1 MALKTKLLYVCQKK
15 KNKKK
20 IEKEQ
25 KEWKEEKFIELESIV
40 VEMIEFVW

>member
-15 KNKKK
+15 KSTK

-25 KEWKEEKFIELESIV
+25 KEEKLIELESTVI
-40 VEMIEFVW
+40 EMIEFEY